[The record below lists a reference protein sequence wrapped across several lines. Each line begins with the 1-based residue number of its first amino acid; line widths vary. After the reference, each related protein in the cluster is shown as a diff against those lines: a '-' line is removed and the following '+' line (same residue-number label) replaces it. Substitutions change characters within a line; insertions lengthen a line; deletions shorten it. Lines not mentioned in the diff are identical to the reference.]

1 MCKNV
6 FCFKILCCSWFFFF
20 LFTCLLSQLL
30 IPFLRMPLECY
41 RLFPPPPSSLPTQSF
56 NAYVV
61 FYVSFLAA
69 LSVASPMRLQFT
81 PWCYLPSLHRNKS
94 HWLSYISALIFC
106 SVWTILREWRIR
118 DTDPI
123 WLGSVMPLSFKKQG
137 IHWIR
142 ISNSWHN
149 CSLVG
154 CDRTVVLLIN
164 SNRNRR
170 EPN

>member
-1 MCKNV
+1 MFFVLKYFV
-6 FCFKILCCSWFFFF
+6 VLDFFFF
-20 LFTCLLSQLL
+20 LIYLSLISIDNTFFTDALGMLQTVS
-30 IPFLRMPLECY
+30 
-41 RLFPPPPSSLPTQSF
+41 PPPGSLPTQSF